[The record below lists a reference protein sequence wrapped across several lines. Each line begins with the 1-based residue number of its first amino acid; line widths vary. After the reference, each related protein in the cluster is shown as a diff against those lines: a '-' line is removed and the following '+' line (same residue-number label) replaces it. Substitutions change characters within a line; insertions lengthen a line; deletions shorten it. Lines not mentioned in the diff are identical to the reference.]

1 MRWRTKTDLTDN
13 TRIHRPIH
21 AAIEVGEAIEV
32 PPGRDRGAE
41 GDSLM
46 THVRQQIETMLEDLR
61 QRRPPRVTAA

>member
-1 MRWRTKTDLTDN
+1 MERFEEDLTD
-13 TRIHRPIH
+13 TARVHRPIH
-21 AAIEVGEAIEV
+21 AVIGVGEAIEV